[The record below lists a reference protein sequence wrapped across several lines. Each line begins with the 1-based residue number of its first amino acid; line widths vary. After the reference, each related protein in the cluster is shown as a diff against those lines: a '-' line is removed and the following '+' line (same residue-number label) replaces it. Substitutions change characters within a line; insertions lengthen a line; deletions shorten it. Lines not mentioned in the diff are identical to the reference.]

1 MVLATFLCVRLQT
14 SSVGL
19 DGRYRRLSQQIFQSG
34 MPLTITTPLERIWPV
49 GVADNVLPEL
59 RASLDLGLQQITL
72 VEEQDDCGIRQQFIR
87 ND

>member
-1 MVLATFLCVRLQT
+1 
-14 SSVGL
+14 
-19 DGRYRRLSQQIFQSG
+19 